1 MEVVGVEVTAVLVGK
16 VGVEKPVVLVGRGGG
31 KAEATAALVEMV
43 GIEVTAVLVGIVYPP
58 AT

>member
-1 MEVVGVEVTAVLVGK
+1 MVLVGR
-16 VGVEKPVVLVGRGGG
+16 VGVEKSAVLVGRGGG

-43 GIEVTAVLVGIVYPP
+43 GIEVEAALVGIVYPP